1 MQRMFTLK
9 LAILHL
15 LQTTGGI
22 AFFFG
27 RRIVAPFA
35 LGAFQNNQFA
45 HFRLLSKVDCLLMK
59 SRTVLMAVREFLLF
73 RINCRRRRQ
82 LISDPEFDY
91 SMISETRPEATVRP
105 PSRIAKRRPFSIAMG
120 AISSTVMEVLSPGM
134 TISVP
139 SARVMEPVTSVV
151 RKKN

>member
-1 MQRMFTLK
+1 MLTIK
-9 LAILHL
+9 LAKLHL
-15 LQTTGGI
+15 FQTTGGI
-22 AFFFG
+22 AFLFG

-45 HFRLLSKVDCLLMK
+45 HCIKLSLVVDDIPEPSERRPGNSTAWQIC
-59 SRTVLMAVREFLLF
+59 
-73 RINCRRRRQ
+73 RIFMQ
-82 LISDPEFDY
+82 QSLHKPGY
-91 SMISETRPEATVRP
+91 QSMISETRPEATVRP

-120 AISSTVMEVLSPGM
+120 AISSTVMAVLSPGI